1 MYMKLLPLCLMLVF
15 SSAASAQDYAEY
27 IDREHFVSVVLPGEP
42 MVEDI
47 DYVTLDDTTVPARQ
61 YKAQRRNTHFTVTV
75 VDLTGDENSVGSVR
89 GAMAHEAWN
98 IRKRVA
104 ERGGEIIY
112 DEYAQISRVEGH
124 QIQAVYPDGNRNS
137 WQLLTQNRRLYI
149 QEAVVAP
156 GEPLPGL
163 FLASLWVLDEN
174 GEKLRNTVDHN
185 GQIVEEGRAD
195 AYVAE

>member
-1 MYMKLLPLCLMLVF
+1 
-15 SSAASAQDYAEY
+15 
-27 IDREHFVSVVLPGEP
+27 
-42 MVEDI
+42 
-47 DYVTLDDTTVPARQ
+47 
-61 YKAQRRNTHFTVTV
+61 VTV

-149 QEAVVAP
+149 QEAVAAP